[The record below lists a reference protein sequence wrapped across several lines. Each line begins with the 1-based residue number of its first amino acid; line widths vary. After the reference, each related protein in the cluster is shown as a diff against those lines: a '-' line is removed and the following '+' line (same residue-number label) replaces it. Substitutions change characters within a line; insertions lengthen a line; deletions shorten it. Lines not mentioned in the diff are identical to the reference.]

1 MQAIDQAR
9 IVFAPRA
16 HRGGKH
22 YISALIKSVESALKE
37 TGMIPIYDMET
48 DCYITA
54 QIGLVDQGLDERW
67 LRRIHLAGSLKIEP
81 KAKVF
86 WQRLGRYIQSNMYW
100 PSEIT
105 MRNWPEWQILSKEKI
120 PLPVQSS
127 ATARKRKHAAK
138 IKREQKQAEQEQT
151 RARVQ
156 EQETE
161 VDAGDIGLYVSI
173 STLTADMRE
182 IRNRCKKLEVIAQPV
197 DNAVT
202 LASTASQEVRGMRD
216 HLLSLENRL
225 LAVEKQS
232 GELEPRMDDLWQMI
246 DLATAPKNDKAPEE
260 GEPDKPK
267 SWLQHLKS

>member
-67 LRRIHLAGSLKIEP
+67 LRKIRLVGSLKIEP

-86 WQRLGRYIQSNMYW
+86 WQRLGRYIQANMYW

-105 MRNWPEWQILSKEKI
+105 MKNWPEWQILSNGRI
-120 PLPVQSS
+120 PMPIQST
-127 ATARKRKHAAK
+127 ATARKRKQAAK
-138 IKREQKQAEQEQT
+138 IKREQEQAEQEQT

-156 EQETE
+156 DTK
-161 VDAGDIGLYVSI
+161 VDRYDVTDLGRQA
-173 STLTADMRE
+173 LTQRRA
-182 IRNRCKKLEVIAQPV
+182 
-197 DNAVT
+197 
-202 LASTASQEVRGMRD
+202 MRD

-232 GELEPRMDDLWQMI
+232 GELGPRMDALWQMI
-246 DLATAPKNDKAPEE
+246 DLATTPKNDKVPEE
-260 GEPDKPK
+260 EKPDKSWFRQRK
-267 SWLQHLKS
+267 S

>member
-16 HRGGKH
+16 HRGGKQ
-22 YISALIKSVESALKE
+22 YISALIKNVESALKE
-37 TGMIPIYDMET
+37 TEMEFANAMEA

-54 QIGLVDQGLDERW
+54 QIGLVDQGLNEKW
-67 LRRIHLAGSLKIEP
+67 LRKIRLAGSLKIEP

-161 VDAGDIGLYVSI
+161 VDAGDIGLYISI

-202 LASTASQEVRGMRD
+202 LASAASQEVRGMRD
-216 HLLSLENRL
+216 HFLSLENRL

-232 GELEPRMDDLWQMI
+232 GELETRMEDLWQMI